1 MLGTLLLIIHIVVA
15 VLICIVILMQ
25 SAKGEGLSGAFGL
38 GQGTTSFFGADT
50 ANVLV
55 RITTVLAVLFMLT
68 SLSLAYIQAQKAQ
81 SVTTRPGGPTESS
94 MTAPPD
100 EEGETPEGEAP
111 EGEAPEG
118 EAPEGDATPE
128 ADEPVTEPVGG
139 DAVEEATPTADE
151 VESGEG
157 VESGPDEPVEPGPD
171 EPVDPP
177 NTES

>member
-55 RITTVLAVLFMLT
+55 RITTVLAVIFMLT
-68 SLSLAYIQAQKAQ
+68 SLSLAYMQAQKAQ
-81 SVTTRPGGPTESS
+81 SVTSRPGAPTESS
-94 MTAPPD
+94 MTAPP
-100 EEGETPEGEAP
+100 EEAEAGEAP
-111 EGEAPEG
+111 EGEGPED
-118 EAPEGDATPE
+118 DATPE
-128 ADEPVTEPVGG
+128 ADEPTTEPEAGE
-139 DAVEEATPTADE
+139 ATEEATPPADE
-151 VESGEG
+151 AESG
-157 VESGPDEPVEPGPD
+157 EPVEPGPD

-177 NTES
+177 STES